1 MAGNSL
7 KIRIDGDASDYEKKL
22 SGLKVKTK
30 ASLADIKAGIDM
42 TTQAVGK
49 LIEVASKGVNYNA
62 TLEQYRTSFEVMTGS
77 AEKAADVVERLRTMG
92 AETPFETTDLVQ
104 VTQLL
109 MQYGFTADDA
119 IDKMSML
126 GDIAQGNKE
135 AMVSIATGYAQ
146 MSSAGKVNLQ
156 DIKQMINGG
165 FNPLQEI
172 SERTGES
179 MASLYDRISKGN
191 MAVSEIT
198 DSMRYAT
205 SEGGKFYQSMEKQ
218 SKTLNGQLSTL
229 KDNAMQLLGSITEGM
244 SKNLAS
250 EMLPLVNNIVGEL
263 QTAFDEGGYQGLL
276 DAATGMLPDLL
287 NMASGKL
294 EDVIAGVSRWAPKL
308 AEALLSSL
316 PAALKAATGTIPQ
329 IVTAL
334 FDVATTVVTDLVSM
348 LPELVPMLSDG
359 IVGMVQSSL
368 DGLGKML
375 TGIWDSV
382 ESLFHDGKKK
392 IAGLWVD
399 TTYSAEIQA
408 GIDAEIDTSEAE
420 NAIEAAYD
428 TIRQA
433 LEASPLT
440 EEQKAELLDALGD
453 DADAIKAK
461 LMEFGMS
468 DEDAA
473 ALAQT
478 IADSGQT
485 IIDAYDALNLGIDGE
500 TLLRLTVQ
508 ANGSRIL
515 LKSLL
520 KSEGLSDTD
529 IEEVVKV
536 YDEMS
541 GKLGEQVPSLVEE
554 IYDKLTDGKP
564 DDDQTVEALT
574 QQITDY
580 IGKLLGDLDAAYQT
594 KLAELDPTAADYKQR
609 KAELDAWYESAKT
622 EIQSMDTEMR
632 TLVSTLAGAP
642 TKTVQA
648 RIDEFIAL
656 EQRAAEMEERIEA
669 VSGKAKSAA
678 ENAFAVVRSGAK
690 TDAETVG
697 VAIGYKIT
705 EFKLDQQS
713 AEDAYNAT
721 MEQLNADLASGKIGK
736 DEYESRAA
744 SAEADKQAAINAA
757 QAGLDTA
764 MQQIFAGLAE
774 SSGTAAIWQKAAE
787 KMDTASLLKN
797 LFITSNPE
805 DLSDDLKGQLNATLE
820 KAIGKSVDELDLSNV
835 SDRQALKSAASQ
847 LATQYEEEAA
857 SALENADTTMIMNAY
872 QAALDNGLEGTS
884 FNVES
889 ESAQLE
895 AVMNAIINTSAD
907 AAKTE
912 VNKAAKSLI
921 EEATANMDDADGAS
935 TSGDNTVDGLMTS
948 LEGGVI
954 KAYNVGRRTA
964 RAYRSGYENTME
976 IQSPSKVMKRLGRY
990 TGEGLEIG
998 LNESMARAV
1007 RVASTMLGG
1016 LTTSAD
1022 LTRMTNVN
1030 MPELRQE
1037 ISIAAEQNK
1046 VPVNIDGRKVAEIQ
1060 GQNNASQLAWLRARD
1075 ARGYGQR

>member
-1 MAGNSL
+1 MAENSL

-42 TTQAVGK
+42 TTQAVSK
-49 LIEVASKGVNYNA
+49 LMEVASKGVNYNA

-119 IDKMSML
+119 IEKMSML

-179 MASLYDRISKGN
+179 MASLYDRISKGK

-205 SEGGKFYQSMEKQ
+205 SEGGKFFQSMEKQ

-244 SKNLAS
+244 SENLAS
-250 EMLPLVNNIVGEL
+250 QMLPMVNNIVGEL

-276 DAATGMLPDLL
+276 DAATGMIPDLL
-287 NMASGKL
+287 KMIDGKF
-294 EDVIAGVSRWAPKL
+294 DGVVMSISRWGPKIVD
-308 AEALLSSL
+308 ALMSGL
-316 PAALKAATGTIPQ
+316 PDAVKGASANISKLT
-329 IVTAL
+329 TAL
-334 FDVATTVVTDLVSM
+334 FEVATTVATDLVNM
-348 LPELVPMLSDG
+348 LPELAPLVYDG
-359 IVGMVQSSL
+359 ILNIMDSAL
-368 DGLGKML
+368 DGIGKMF

-399 TTYSAEIQA
+399 TTYTTEIQA
-408 GIDAEIDTSEAE
+408 GIDASIDTSEAE
-420 NAIEAAYD
+420 NAIQTAYS

-433 LEASPLT
+433 LESSPLT
-440 EEQKAELLDALGD
+440 EEQKAALLNMLGD
-453 DADAIKAK
+453 DADEIKNK
-461 LMEFGMS
+461 LMEFGLS
-468 DEDAA
+468 EPE
-473 ALAQT
+473 AQS
-478 IADSGQT
+478 IADAISSGGAT
-485 IIDAYDALNLGIDGE
+485 IVDALNALNLGVDAGTIVKWF
-500 TLLRLTVQ
+500 VQ
-508 ANGSRIL
+508 AKGSNVALRHYA
-515 LKSLL
+515 
-520 KSEGLSDTD
+520 EMAGLSDKDIDAVIGVYNTANGRLATETPNIAETIYDALTDGLADDEETVSGLKAKVEAWATDRMKD
-529 IEEVVKV
+529 IEEGYKA
-536 YDEMS
+536 
-541 GKLGEQVPSLVEE
+541 G
-554 IYDKLTDGKP
+554 
-564 DDDQTVEALT
+564 
-574 QQITDY
+574 
-580 IGKLLGDLDAAYQT
+580 
-594 KLAELDPTAADYKQR
+594 LAKLDPTAPDYEAKV
-609 KAELDAWYESAKT
+609 AELTAQYEQAKKDVQTIKDDSLEVVDA
-622 EIQSMDTEMR
+622 
-632 TLVSTLAGAP
+632 LAGQS
-642 TKTVQA
+642 TKAVQA
-648 RIDEFIAL
+648 AYQDIADL
-656 EQRAAEMEERIEA
+656 ETAINGLEERVAAMKGEA
-669 VSGKAKSAA
+669 LSAA

-690 TDAETVG
+690 TDGETVG
-697 VAIGYKIT
+697 LAIGYKIT
-705 EFKLDQQS
+705 EFKLDKQS

-721 MEQLNADLASGKIGK
+721 MEQLNAELANGDIGK

-757 QAGLDTA
+757 QASLDTA
-764 MQQIFAGLAE
+764 MQQIFSGLAE

-787 KMDTASLLKN
+787 KMNAADLLKSFYTSLDTQN
-797 LFITSNPE
+797 L
-805 DLSDDLKGQLNATLE
+805 DYLGDDLKQQLADYLGTSVEGLDEMSIPQLKTATS
-820 KAIGKSVDELDLSNV
+820 G
-835 SDRQALKSAASQ
+835 
-847 LATQYEEEAA
+847 LATQFENEVA

-907 AAKTE
+907 AAKST
-912 VNKAAKSLI
+912 AATKS
-921 EEATANMDDADGAS
+921 EEIGKAS
-935 TSGDNTVDGLMTS
+935 TSKMGDEKGARSAARETERGLITT
-948 LEGGVI
+948 LDKIAIRARRAGE
-954 KAYNVGRRTA
+954 KAGHA
-964 RAYRSGYENTME
+964 FASGYEATME

-1007 RVASTMLGG
+1007 RVANTMLGG

>member
-77 AEKAADVVERLRTMG
+77 AEKAANAVERLRTMG
-92 AETPFETTDLVQ
+92 AKTPFETIDLVQ

-109 MQYGFTADDA
+109 MQYGFTVDDA

-135 AMVSIATGYAQ
+135 AMGSIATGYAQ

-205 SEGGKFYQSMEKQ
+205 SEGGKFFQSMEKQ

-244 SKNLAS
+244 SENLAS

-276 DAATGMLPDLL
+276 DAATGMIPDLL
-287 NMASGKL
+287 KMIDGKF
-294 EDVIAGVSRWAPKL
+294 DGVVMSISRWGPKI
-308 AEALLSSL
+308 ADALMSGL
-316 PAALKAATGTIPQ
+316 PDAVKGASANISKLT
-329 IVTAL
+329 TAL
-334 FDVATTVVTDLVSM
+334 FEVATTVATDLVNM
-348 LPELVPMLSDG
+348 LPELAPLVYDG
-359 IVGMVQSSL
+359 ILNIMDSAL
-368 DGLGKML
+368 DGIGKMF

-399 TTYSAEIQA
+399 TTYTTEIQA
-408 GIDAEIDTSEAE
+408 GIDASIDTSEAE
-420 NAIEAAYD
+420 NAIETAYD

-478 IADSGQT
+478 ITDSGQT

-520 KSEGLSDTD
+520 KSEGLTDTD

-580 IGKLLGDLDAAYQT
+580 IDELLGNLDDAYQSQ
-594 KLAELDPTAADYKQR
+594 LAELDPTAADYQQR

-648 RIDEFIAL
+648 RINEFIAL

-757 QAGLDTA
+757 QASLDTA
-764 MQQIFAGLAE
+764 MQQIFSGLAE

-787 KMDTASLLKN
+787 KMNAADLLKS
-797 LFITSNPE
+797 FYTSI
-805 DLSDDLKGQLNATLE
+805 DTQSLDYLGDDLKQQLADYLGTSVEGLDEMSIPQLKTATS
-820 KAIGKSVDELDLSNV
+820 G
-835 SDRQALKSAASQ
+835 
-847 LATQYEEEAA
+847 LATQFENEVA

-907 AAKTE
+907 AAKST
-912 VNKAAKSLI
+912 AATKSAEI
-921 EEATANMDDADGAS
+921 GKAS
-935 TSGDNTVDGLMTS
+935 TSKMGDEQGARSAARETERGLITT
-948 LEGGVI
+948 LDKIAIRARRAGE
-954 KAYNVGRRTA
+954 KAGHA
-964 RAYRSGYENTME
+964 FASGYESTME

-1007 RVASTMLGG
+1007 RVANTMLGG

>member
-77 AEKAADVVERLRTMG
+77 AEKAANAVERLRTMG
-92 AETPFETTDLVQ
+92 AKTPFETIDLVQ

-109 MQYGFTADDA
+109 MQYGFTVDDA

-135 AMVSIATGYAQ
+135 AMASIATGYAQ

-205 SEGGKFYQSMEKQ
+205 SEGGKFFQSMEKQ

-244 SKNLAS
+244 SENLAS
-250 EMLPLVNNIVGEL
+250 QMLPMVNNIVGEL

-276 DAATGMLPDLL
+276 DAATGMIPDLL
-287 NMASGKL
+287 KMIDGKF
-294 EDVIAGVSRWAPKL
+294 DGVVMSISRWGPKI
-308 AEALLSSL
+308 ADALMSGL
-316 PAALKAATGTIPQ
+316 PDAVKGASANISKLT
-329 IVTAL
+329 TAL
-334 FDVATTVVTDLVSM
+334 FEVATTVATDLVNM
-348 LPELVPMLSDG
+348 LPELAPLVYDG
-359 IVGMVQSSL
+359 ILNIMDSAL
-368 DGLGKML
+368 DGIGKMF

-399 TTYSAEIQA
+399 TTYTTEIQA
-408 GIDAEIDTSEAE
+408 GIDASIDTSEAE

-461 LMEFGMS
+461 LMEFGIS
-468 DEDAA
+468 DEDAD

-478 IADSGQT
+478 ITDSGQT

-520 KSEGLSDTD
+520 KSEGLTDTD

-594 KLAELDPTAADYKQR
+594 KLAELDPTAADYQQR

-648 RIDEFIAL
+648 RINEFIAL

-744 SAEADKQAAINAA
+744 NAEADKQAAINAA
-757 QAGLDTA
+757 QASLDTA
-764 MQQIFAGLAE
+764 MQQIFSGLAE

-787 KMDTASLLKN
+787 KMNAADLLKS
-797 LFITSNPE
+797 FYTSL
-805 DLSDDLKGQLNATLE
+805 DTQSLDYLGDDLKQQLADYLGTSVEGLDEMSIPQLKTATS
-820 KAIGKSVDELDLSNV
+820 G
-835 SDRQALKSAASQ
+835 
-847 LATQYEEEAA
+847 LATQFENEVA

-872 QAALDNGLEGTS
+872 QAALDNGLKGTS

-907 AAKTE
+907 AAKST
-912 VNKAAKSLI
+912 AATKSAEI
-921 EEATANMDDADGAS
+921 GKAS
-935 TSGDNTVDGLMTS
+935 TSKMGDEKGARSAARETERGLITT
-948 LEGGVI
+948 LDKIAIRARRAGE
-954 KAYNVGRRTA
+954 KAGHA
-964 RAYRSGYENTME
+964 FASGYESTME

-1007 RVASTMLGG
+1007 RVANTMLGG

>member
-119 IDKMSML
+119 IEKMSML

-205 SEGGKFYQSMEKQ
+205 SEGGKFFQSMEKQ

-244 SKNLAS
+244 SENLAS

-276 DAATGMLPDLL
+276 DAATGMIPDLL
-287 NMASGKL
+287 KMIDGKF
-294 EDVIAGVSRWAPKL
+294 DGVVMSISRWGPKI
-308 AEALLSSL
+308 ADALMSGL
-316 PAALKAATGTIPQ
+316 PDAVKGASANISKLT
-329 IVTAL
+329 TAL
-334 FDVATTVVTDLVSM
+334 FEVATTVATDLVNM
-348 LPELVPMLSDG
+348 LPELAPLVYDG
-359 IVGMVQSSL
+359 ILNIMDSAL
-368 DGLGKML
+368 DGIGKMF

-408 GIDAEIDTSEAE
+408 GIDAKIDTSEAE
-420 NAIEAAYD
+420 SAIEAAYD

-433 LEASPLT
+433 LESSPLT
-440 EEQKAELLDALGD
+440 EEQKAALLNMLGD
-453 DADAIKAK
+453 DADEIKNK
-461 LMEFGMS
+461 LMEFGLS
-468 DEDAA
+468 DEE
-473 ALAQT
+473 AQS
-478 IADSGQT
+478 IADAISSGGAT
-485 IIDAYDALNLGIDGE
+485 IVDALNALNLGVDAGTIVKWY
-500 TLLRLTVQ
+500 VQ
-508 ANGSRIL
+508 ANGSNVALRHYAEMAGLDDDDVDAIIGIYNEANGRL
-515 LKSLL
+515 ADGTPNVAETIYDALTDGLADDEETVSGLKN
-520 KSEGLSDTD
+520 KVETWATDRMTD
-529 IEEVVKV
+529 IETA
-536 YDEMS
+536 YN
-541 GKLGEQVPSLVEE
+541 
-554 IYDKLTDGKP
+554 
-564 DDDQTVEALT
+564 
-574 QQITDY
+574 
-580 IGKLLGDLDAAYQT
+580 AAI
-594 KLAELDPTAADYKQR
+594 KKLDPTAPDYEAKV
-609 KAELDAWYESAKT
+609 AELTAQYDQAKKDVQTIKNDSLKVVDALAG
-622 EIQSMDTEMR
+622 QSTKAVQAAYQDIADLETEMNG
-632 TLVSTLAGAP
+632 L
-642 TKTVQA
+642 
-648 RIDEFIAL
+648 
-656 EQRAAEMEERIEA
+656 EERIAAMKGEA
-669 VSGKAKSAA
+669 LSAA

-757 QAGLDTA
+757 QASLDTA
-764 MQQIFAGLAE
+764 MQQIFSGLAE

-787 KMDTASLLKN
+787 KMNAADLLKS
-797 LFITSNPE
+797 FYTSL
-805 DLSDDLKGQLNATLE
+805 DTQSLDYLGDDLKQQLADYLGTSVEGLDEMSIPQLKTATS
-820 KAIGKSVDELDLSNV
+820 G
-835 SDRQALKSAASQ
+835 
-847 LATQYEEEAA
+847 LATQFENEVA
-857 SALENADTTMIMNAY
+857 SALENADTTMIMDAY

-907 AAKTE
+907 AAKST
-912 VNKAAKSLI
+912 AATKSAEI
-921 EEATANMDDADGAS
+921 GKAS
-935 TSGDNTVDGLMTS
+935 TSKMGDEQGARSAARETERGLITT
-948 LEGGVI
+948 LDKIAIRARRAGE
-954 KAYNVGRRTA
+954 KAGHA
-964 RAYRSGYENTME
+964 FASGYESTME

-1007 RVASTMLGG
+1007 RVANTMLGG

>member
-119 IDKMSML
+119 IEKMSML

-205 SEGGKFYQSMEKQ
+205 SEGGKFFQSMEKQ

-244 SKNLAS
+244 SENLAS
-250 EMLPLVNNIVGEL
+250 QMLPMVNNIVGEL

-316 PAALKAATGTIPQ
+316 PAALKATTGTIPQ

-392 IAGLWVD
+392 IAGIWVD

-433 LEASPLT
+433 LESSPLT
-440 EEQKAELLDALGD
+440 EEQKAALLNMLGD
-453 DADAIKAK
+453 DADEIKNK
-461 LMEFGMS
+461 LMEFGLS
-468 DEDAA
+468 DEE
-473 ALAQT
+473 AQS
-478 IADSGQT
+478 IADAISSGGAT
-485 IIDAYDALNLGIDGE
+485 IVDALNALNLGVDAGTIVKWYD
-500 TLLRLTVQ
+500 Q
-508 ANGSRIL
+508 ANGSNVALRHYAEMAGLDDDDVDAIIGIYNEANGRL
-515 LKSLL
+515 ADGTPNVAETIYDALTDGLADDEETVSGLKN
-520 KSEGLSDTD
+520 KVETWATDRMTD
-529 IEEVVKV
+529 IETA
-536 YDEMS
+536 YN
-541 GKLGEQVPSLVEE
+541 
-554 IYDKLTDGKP
+554 
-564 DDDQTVEALT
+564 
-574 QQITDY
+574 
-580 IGKLLGDLDAAYQT
+580 AAI
-594 KLAELDPTAADYKQR
+594 KKLDPTAPDYEAKV
-609 KAELDAWYESAKT
+609 AELTAQYDQAKKDVQTIKNDSLKVVDALAG
-622 EIQSMDTEMR
+622 QSTKAVQAAYQDIADLETEMNG
-632 TLVSTLAGAP
+632 L
-642 TKTVQA
+642 
-648 RIDEFIAL
+648 
-656 EQRAAEMEERIEA
+656 EERIAAMKGEA
-669 VSGKAKSAA
+669 LSVA

-705 EFKLDQQS
+705 EFKLDRQS

-721 MEQLNADLASGKIGK
+721 IEQLNADLASGKIGK

-757 QAGLDTA
+757 QASLDTA
-764 MQQIFAGLAE
+764 MQQIFSGLAE

-787 KMDTASLLKN
+787 KMNAADLLKS
-797 LFITSNPE
+797 FYTSL
-805 DLSDDLKGQLNATLE
+805 DTQSLDYLGDDLKQQLADYLGTSVEGLDEMSIPQLKTATS
-820 KAIGKSVDELDLSNV
+820 G
-835 SDRQALKSAASQ
+835 
-847 LATQYEEEAA
+847 LATQFENEVA

-907 AAKTE
+907 AAKST
-912 VNKAAKSLI
+912 AATKSAEI
-921 EEATANMDDADGAS
+921 GKAS
-935 TSGDNTVDGLMTS
+935 TSKMGDEQGARSAARETERGLITT
-948 LEGGVI
+948 LDKIAIRARRAGE
-954 KAYNVGRRTA
+954 KAGHA
-964 RAYRSGYENTME
+964 FASGYESTME

-1007 RVASTMLGG
+1007 RVANTMLGG

>member
-119 IDKMSML
+119 IEKMSML

-244 SKNLAS
+244 SENLAS
-250 EMLPLVNNIVGEL
+250 QMLPMVNNIVGEL
-263 QTAFDEGGYQGLL
+263 QTAFDEGGYQSLL
-276 DAATGMLPDLL
+276 DTATGMLPDLL

-392 IAGLWVD
+392 IAGIWVD

-433 LEASPLT
+433 LESSPLT
-440 EEQKAELLDALGD
+440 EEQKAALLNMLGD
-453 DADAIKAK
+453 DADEIKNK
-461 LMEFGMS
+461 LMEFGLS
-468 DEDAA
+468 DEE
-473 ALAQT
+473 AQS
-478 IADSGQT
+478 IADAISSGGAT
-485 IIDAYDALNLGIDGE
+485 IVDALNALNLGVDAGTIVKWYD
-500 TLLRLTVQ
+500 Q
-508 ANGSRIL
+508 ANGSNVALRHYAEMAGLDDDDVDAIIGIYNEANGRL
-515 LKSLL
+515 ADGTPNVAETIYDALTDGLADDEETVSGLKN
-520 KSEGLSDTD
+520 KVETWATDRMTD
-529 IEEVVKV
+529 IETA
-536 YDEMS
+536 YN
-541 GKLGEQVPSLVEE
+541 
-554 IYDKLTDGKP
+554 
-564 DDDQTVEALT
+564 
-574 QQITDY
+574 
-580 IGKLLGDLDAAYQT
+580 AAI
-594 KLAELDPTAADYKQR
+594 KKLDPTAPDYEAKV
-609 KAELDAWYESAKT
+609 AELTAQYDQAKKDVQTIKNDSLKVVDALAG
-622 EIQSMDTEMR
+622 QSTKAVQAAYQDIADLETEMNG
-632 TLVSTLAGAP
+632 L
-642 TKTVQA
+642 
-648 RIDEFIAL
+648 
-656 EQRAAEMEERIEA
+656 EERIAAMKGEA
-669 VSGKAKSAA
+669 LSVA

-705 EFKLDQQS
+705 EFKLDRQS

-721 MEQLNADLASGKIGK
+721 IEQLNADLASGKIGK

-757 QAGLDTA
+757 QASLDTA
-764 MQQIFAGLAE
+764 MQQIFSGLAE

-787 KMDTASLLKN
+787 KMNAADLLKS
-797 LFITSNPE
+797 FYTSL
-805 DLSDDLKGQLNATLE
+805 DTQSLDYLGDDLKQQLADYLGTSVEGLDEMSIPQLKTATS
-820 KAIGKSVDELDLSNV
+820 G
-835 SDRQALKSAASQ
+835 
-847 LATQYEEEAA
+847 LATQFENEVA

-907 AAKTE
+907 AAKST
-912 VNKAAKSLI
+912 AATKSAEI
-921 EEATANMDDADGAS
+921 GKAS
-935 TSGDNTVDGLMTS
+935 TSKMGDEQGARSAARETERGLITT
-948 LEGGVI
+948 LDKIAIRARRAGE
-954 KAYNVGRRTA
+954 KAGHA
-964 RAYRSGYENTME
+964 FASGYESTME

-1007 RVASTMLGG
+1007 RVANTMLGG

>member
-1 MAGNSL
+1 LAENSL

-42 TTQAVGK
+42 TTQAVSK
-49 LIEVASKGVNYNA
+49 LMEVASKGVNYNA

-119 IDKMSML
+119 IEKMSML

-179 MASLYDRISKGN
+179 MASLYDRISKGK
-191 MAVSEIT
+191 MAISEIT

-218 SKTLNGQLSTL
+218 SQTLNGQLSTL

-244 SKNLAS
+244 SENLAS
-250 EMLPLVNNIVGEL
+250 QMLPMVNNIVGEL

-276 DAATGMLPDLL
+276 DAATGMIPDLL
-287 NMASGKL
+287 KMIDGKF
-294 EDVIAGVSRWAPKL
+294 DGVVMSISRWGPKI
-308 AEALLSSL
+308 ADALMSGL
-316 PAALKAATGTIPQ
+316 PDAVKGASANISKLT
-329 IVTAL
+329 TAL
-334 FDVATTVVTDLVSM
+334 FEVATTVATDLVNM
-348 LPELVPMLSDG
+348 LPELAPIVYDG
-359 IVGMVQSSL
+359 ILNIMDSAL
-368 DGLGKML
+368 DGIGKMF

-399 TTYSAEIQA
+399 TTYTTEIQA
-408 GIDAEIDTSEAE
+408 GIDASIDTSEAE
-420 NAIEAAYD
+420 NAIETAYD

-478 IADSGQT
+478 ITDSGQT

-520 KSEGLSDTD
+520 KSEGLTDTD

-541 GKLGEQVPSLVEE
+541 GKLGEQVPSLIEE

-580 IGKLLGDLDAAYQT
+580 IDELLGNLDDAYQSQ
-594 KLAELDPTAADYKQR
+594 LAELDPTAADYQQR

-648 RIDEFIAL
+648 RINEFIAL

-757 QAGLDTA
+757 QASLDTA
-764 MQQIFAGLAE
+764 MQQIFSGLAE

-787 KMDTASLLKN
+787 KMNAADLLKS
-797 LFITSNPE
+797 FYTSL
-805 DLSDDLKGQLNATLE
+805 DTQSLDYLGDDLKQQLADYLGTSVEGLDEMSIPQLKTATS
-820 KAIGKSVDELDLSNV
+820 G
-835 SDRQALKSAASQ
+835 
-847 LATQYEEEAA
+847 LATQFENEVA

-907 AAKTE
+907 AAKST
-912 VNKAAKSLI
+912 AATKSAEI
-921 EEATANMDDADGAS
+921 GKAS
-935 TSGDNTVDGLMTS
+935 TSKMGDEQGARSAARETERGLITT
-948 LEGGVI
+948 LDKIAIRARRAGE
-954 KAYNVGRRTA
+954 KAGHA
-964 RAYRSGYENTME
+964 FASGYESTME

-1007 RVASTMLGG
+1007 RVANTMLGG

-1022 LTRMTNVN
+1022 LTRMTSVN

>member
-1 MAGNSL
+1 
-7 KIRIDGDASDYEKKL
+7 
-22 SGLKVKTK
+22 
-30 ASLADIKAGIDM
+30 
-42 TTQAVGK
+42 
-49 LIEVASKGVNYNA
+49 
-62 TLEQYRTSFEVMTGS
+62 
-77 AEKAADVVERLRTMG
+77 
-92 AETPFETTDLVQ
+92 
-104 VTQLL
+104 
-109 MQYGFTADDA
+109 
-119 IDKMSML
+119 
-126 GDIAQGNKE
+126 
-135 AMVSIATGYAQ
+135 
-146 MSSAGKVNLQ
+146 
-156 DIKQMINGG
+156 
-165 FNPLQEI
+165 
-172 SERTGES
+172 
-179 MASLYDRISKGN
+179 

-205 SEGGKFYQSMEKQ
+205 SEGGKFFQSMEKQ

-244 SKNLAS
+244 SENLAS
-250 EMLPLVNNIVGEL
+250 QMLPMVNNIVGEL

-276 DAATGMLPDLL
+276 DAATGMIPDLL
-287 NMASGKL
+287 KMIDGKF
-294 EDVIAGVSRWAPKL
+294 DGVVMSISRWGPKI
-308 AEALLSSL
+308 ADALMSGL
-316 PAALKAATGTIPQ
+316 PDAVKGASANISKLT
-329 IVTAL
+329 TAL
-334 FDVATTVVTDLVSM
+334 FEVATTVTTDLVNM
-348 LPELVPMLSDG
+348 LPELAPLVYDG
-359 IVGMVQSSL
+359 ILNIMDSAL
-368 DGLGKML
+368 DGIGKMF

-399 TTYSAEIQA
+399 TTYTTEIQA
-408 GIDAEIDTSEAE
+408 GIDASIDTSEAE
-420 NAIEAAYD
+420 NAIEAAYE

-478 IADSGQT
+478 IADSGQS
-485 IIDAYDALNLGIDGE
+485 IIDAYDAFN
-500 TLLRLTVQ
+500 Q

-554 IYDKLTDGKP
+554 IYDKLTDGEP

-622 EIQSMDTEMR
+622 EIQGMDTEMR

-648 RIDEFIAL
+648 RVNEFIAL
-656 EQRAAEMEERIEA
+656 EQRAAKMEERIEA

-757 QAGLDTA
+757 QASLDTA
-764 MQQIFAGLAE
+764 MQQIFSGLAE

-787 KMDTASLLKN
+787 KMNAADLLKS
-797 LFITSNPE
+797 FKTSL
-805 DLSDDLKGQLNATLE
+805 DTQSLDYLGDDLKQQLADYLGTSVEGLDEMSIPQLKTATS
-820 KAIGKSVDELDLSNV
+820 G
-835 SDRQALKSAASQ
+835 
-847 LATQYEEEAA
+847 LATQFENEVA
-857 SALENADTTMIMNAY
+857 SALENADTTMIMDAY

-907 AAKTE
+907 AAKST
-912 VNKAAKSLI
+912 AATKSAEI
-921 EEATANMDDADGAS
+921 GKAS
-935 TSGDNTVDGLMTS
+935 TSKMGDEQGARSAARETERGLITT
-948 LEGGVI
+948 LDKIAIRARRAGE
-954 KAYNVGRRTA
+954 KAGHA
-964 RAYRSGYENTME
+964 FASGYESTME

-1007 RVASTMLGG
+1007 RVANTMLGG

>member
-1 MAGNSL
+1 
-7 KIRIDGDASDYEKKL
+7 
-22 SGLKVKTK
+22 
-30 ASLADIKAGIDM
+30 
-42 TTQAVGK
+42 
-49 LIEVASKGVNYNA
+49 
-62 TLEQYRTSFEVMTGS
+62 
-77 AEKAADVVERLRTMG
+77 
-92 AETPFETTDLVQ
+92 
-104 VTQLL
+104 
-109 MQYGFTADDA
+109 
-119 IDKMSML
+119 
-126 GDIAQGNKE
+126 
-135 AMVSIATGYAQ
+135 
-146 MSSAGKVNLQ
+146 
-156 DIKQMINGG
+156 
-165 FNPLQEI
+165 
-172 SERTGES
+172 
-179 MASLYDRISKGN
+179 

-205 SEGGKFYQSMEKQ
+205 SEGGKFFQSMEKQ

-244 SKNLAS
+244 SENLAS
-250 EMLPLVNNIVGEL
+250 QMLPMVNNIVGEL

-276 DAATGMLPDLL
+276 DAATGMIPDLL
-287 NMASGKL
+287 KMIDGKF
-294 EDVIAGVSRWAPKL
+294 DGVVMSISRWGPKI
-308 AEALLSSL
+308 ADALMSGL
-316 PAALKAATGTIPQ
+316 PDAVKGASANISKLT
-329 IVTAL
+329 TAL
-334 FDVATTVVTDLVSM
+334 FEVATTVATDLVNM
-348 LPELVPMLSDG
+348 LPELAPLVYDG
-359 IVGMVQSSL
+359 ILNIMDSAL
-368 DGLGKML
+368 DGIGKMF

-399 TTYSAEIQA
+399 TTYTTEIQA
-408 GIDAEIDTSEAE
+408 GIDASIDTSEAE
-420 NAIEAAYD
+420 NAIEAAYE

-648 RIDEFIAL
+648 RVNEFIAL

-757 QAGLDTA
+757 QASLDTA
-764 MQQIFAGLAE
+764 MQQIFSGIAE

-787 KMDTASLLKN
+787 KMNAADLLKS
-797 LFITSNPE
+797 FYTSL
-805 DLSDDLKGQLNATLE
+805 DTQSLDYLGDDLKQQLADYLGTSVEGLDEMSIPQLKTATS
-820 KAIGKSVDELDLSNV
+820 G
-835 SDRQALKSAASQ
+835 
-847 LATQYEEEAA
+847 LATQFENEVA

-907 AAKTE
+907 AAKST
-912 VNKAAKSLI
+912 AATKSAEI
-921 EEATANMDDADGAS
+921 GKAS
-935 TSGDNTVDGLMTS
+935 TSKMGDEQGARSAARETERGLITT
-948 LEGGVI
+948 LDKIAIRARRAGE
-954 KAYNVGRRTA
+954 KAGHA
-964 RAYRSGYENTME
+964 FASGYESTME

-1007 RVASTMLGG
+1007 RVANTMLGG

>member
-119 IDKMSML
+119 IEKMSML

-205 SEGGKFYQSMEKQ
+205 SEGGKFFQSMEKQ

-229 KDNAMQLLGSITEGM
+229 KDNAMQLLGSITEDM
-244 SKNLAS
+244 SEDLAS
-250 EMLPLVNNIVGEL
+250 QMLPMVNNIVGEL

-276 DAATGMLPDLL
+276 DAATGMIPDLL
-287 NMASGKL
+287 KMIDGKF
-294 EDVIAGVSRWAPKL
+294 DGVVMSISRWGPKI
-308 AEALLSSL
+308 ADALMSGL
-316 PAALKAATGTIPQ
+316 PDAVKGASANISKLT
-329 IVTAL
+329 TAL
-334 FDVATTVVTDLVSM
+334 FEVATTVATDLVNM
-348 LPELVPMLSDG
+348 LPELAPLVYDG
-359 IVGMVQSSL
+359 ILNIMDSAL
-368 DGLGKML
+368 DGIGKML

-392 IAGLWVD
+392 IAGIWVD

-408 GIDAEIDTSEAE
+408 GIDAKIDTSEAE
-420 NAIEAAYD
+420 SAIEAAYD

-622 EIQSMDTEMR
+622 EIQGMDTEMR

-648 RIDEFIAL
+648 RVNEFIAL
-656 EQRAAEMEERIEA
+656 EQRAAKMEERIEA

-757 QAGLDTA
+757 QASLDTA
-764 MQQIFAGLAE
+764 MQQIFSGIAE

-787 KMDTASLLKN
+787 KMNAANLLKS
-797 LFITSNPE
+797 FYTSLDTQSLDYLGN
-805 DLSDDLKGQLNATLE
+805 DLKQQLADYLGTSVEGLDEMSIPQLKTATS
-820 KAIGKSVDELDLSNV
+820 G
-835 SDRQALKSAASQ
+835 
-847 LATQYEEEAA
+847 LATQFENEVA

-907 AAKTE
+907 AAKST
-912 VNKAAKSLI
+912 AATKSAEI
-921 EEATANMDDADGAS
+921 GKAS
-935 TSGDNTVDGLMTS
+935 TSKMGDEQGARSAARETERGLITT
-948 LEGGVI
+948 LDKIAIRARRAGE
-954 KAYNVGRRTA
+954 KAGHA
-964 RAYRSGYENTME
+964 FASGYESTME

-1007 RVASTMLGG
+1007 RVANTMLGG

>member
-119 IDKMSML
+119 IEKMSML

-205 SEGGKFYQSMEKQ
+205 SEGGKFFQSMEKQ

-244 SKNLAS
+244 SENLAS

-276 DAATGMLPDLL
+276 DAATGMIPDLL
-287 NMASGKL
+287 KMIDGKF
-294 EDVIAGVSRWAPKL
+294 DGVVMSISRWGPKI
-308 AEALLSSL
+308 ADALMSGL
-316 PAALKAATGTIPQ
+316 PDAVKGASANISKLT
-329 IVTAL
+329 TAL
-334 FDVATTVVTDLVSM
+334 FEVATTVATDLVNM
-348 LPELVPMLSDG
+348 LPELAPLVYDG
-359 IVGMVQSSL
+359 ILNIMNSAL
-368 DGLGKML
+368 DGIGKMF

-399 TTYSAEIQA
+399 TTYTTEIQA
-408 GIDAEIDTSEAE
+408 GIDASIDTSEAE
-420 NAIEAAYD
+420 NAIEAAYE

-622 EIQSMDTEMR
+622 EIQGMDTEMR

-648 RIDEFIAL
+648 RVNEFIAL
-656 EQRAAEMEERIEA
+656 EQRAAKMEERIEA
-669 VSGKAKSAA
+669 VSGKAKSTA

-757 QAGLDTA
+757 QASLDTA
-764 MQQIFAGLAE
+764 MQQIFSGIAE

-787 KMDTASLLKN
+787 KMNAADLLKS
-797 LFITSNPE
+797 FYTSL
-805 DLSDDLKGQLNATLE
+805 DTQSLDYLGDDLKQQLADYLGTSVEGLDEMSIPQLKTATS
-820 KAIGKSVDELDLSNV
+820 G
-835 SDRQALKSAASQ
+835 
-847 LATQYEEEAA
+847 LATQFENEVA

-907 AAKTE
+907 AAKST
-912 VNKAAKSLI
+912 AATKSAEI
-921 EEATANMDDADGAS
+921 GKAS
-935 TSGDNTVDGLMTS
+935 TSKMGDEKGARSAARETERGLITT
-948 LEGGVI
+948 LDKIAIRARRAGE
-954 KAYNVGRRTA
+954 KAGHA
-964 RAYRSGYENTME
+964 FASGYESTME

-1007 RVASTMLGG
+1007 RVANTMLGG

>member
-77 AEKAADVVERLRTMG
+77 AEKAANAVERLRTMG
-92 AETPFETTDLVQ
+92 AKTPFETIDLVQ

-109 MQYGFTADDA
+109 MQYGFTVDDA

-205 SEGGKFYQSMEKQ
+205 SEGGKFFQSMEKQ

-244 SKNLAS
+244 SENLAS
-250 EMLPLVNNIVGEL
+250 QMLPMVNNIVGEL

-276 DAATGMLPDLL
+276 DAATGMIPDLL
-287 NMASGKL
+287 KMIDGKF
-294 EDVIAGVSRWAPKL
+294 DGVVMSISRWGPKI
-308 AEALLSSL
+308 ADALMSGL
-316 PAALKAATGTIPQ
+316 PDAVKGASANISKLT
-329 IVTAL
+329 TAL
-334 FDVATTVVTDLVSM
+334 FEVATTVATDLVNM
-348 LPELVPMLSDG
+348 LPELAPLVYDG
-359 IVGMVQSSL
+359 ILNIMDSAL
-368 DGLGKML
+368 DGIGKML

-392 IAGLWVD
+392 IAGIWVD

-408 GIDAEIDTSEAE
+408 GIDAKIDTSEAE
-420 NAIEAAYD
+420 SAIEAAYD

-433 LEASPLT
+433 LESSPLT
-440 EEQKAELLDALGD
+440 EEQKAALLNMLGD
-453 DADAIKAK
+453 DADEIKNK
-461 LMEFGMS
+461 LMEFGLS
-468 DEDAA
+468 DEE
-473 ALAQT
+473 AQS
-478 IADSGQT
+478 IADAISSGGAT
-485 IIDAYDALNLGIDGE
+485 IVDALNALNLGVDAGTI
-500 TLLRLTVQ
+500 VKWYAQ
-508 ANGSRIL
+508 ANGSNVALRHYAEMAGLDDDDVDAIIGIYNEANGRL
-515 LKSLL
+515 ADGTPNVAETIYDALTDGLADDEETVSGLKN
-520 KSEGLSDTD
+520 KVETWATDRMTD
-529 IEEVVKV
+529 IETA
-536 YDEMS
+536 YN
-541 GKLGEQVPSLVEE
+541 
-554 IYDKLTDGKP
+554 
-564 DDDQTVEALT
+564 
-574 QQITDY
+574 
-580 IGKLLGDLDAAYQT
+580 AAI
-594 KLAELDPTAADYKQR
+594 KKLDPTAPDYEAKV
-609 KAELDAWYESAKT
+609 AELTAQYDQAKKDVQTIKNDSLKVVDALAG
-622 EIQSMDTEMR
+622 QSTKAVQAAYQDIADLETEMNG
-632 TLVSTLAGAP
+632 L
-642 TKTVQA
+642 
-648 RIDEFIAL
+648 
-656 EQRAAEMEERIEA
+656 EERIAAMKGEA
-669 VSGKAKSAA
+669 LSAA

-764 MQQIFAGLAE
+764 MQQIFSGLAE

-787 KMDTASLLKN
+787 KMNAADLLKS
-797 LFITSNPE
+797 FYTSI
-805 DLSDDLKGQLNATLE
+805 DTQSLDYLGDDLKQQLADYLGTSVEGLDEMSIPQLKTATS
-820 KAIGKSVDELDLSNV
+820 G
-835 SDRQALKSAASQ
+835 
-847 LATQYEEEAA
+847 LATQFENEVA

-884 FNVES
+884 FNIES

-907 AAKTE
+907 AAKST
-912 VNKAAKSLI
+912 AATKSAEI
-921 EEATANMDDADGAS
+921 GKAS
-935 TSGDNTVDGLMTS
+935 TSKMGDEQGARSAARETERGLITT
-948 LEGGVI
+948 LDKIAIRARRAGE
-954 KAYNVGRRTA
+954 KAGHA
-964 RAYRSGYENTME
+964 FASGYESTME

-1007 RVASTMLGG
+1007 RVANTMLGG

>member
-119 IDKMSML
+119 IEKMSML

-179 MASLYDRISKGN
+179 MASLYDRISKGK

-205 SEGGKFYQSMEKQ
+205 SEGGKFFQSMEKQ

-244 SKNLAS
+244 SENLAS
-250 EMLPLVNNIVGEL
+250 QMLPMVNNIVGEL

-316 PAALKAATGTIPQ
+316 PVALKAATGTIPQ

-392 IAGLWVD
+392 IAGIWVD

-408 GIDAEIDTSEAE
+408 GINAKIDTSEAE
-420 NAIEAAYD
+420 SAIEAAYD

-473 ALAQT
+473 TLAQT

-485 IIDAYDALNLGIDGE
+485 IIDAYDALNLGIDGK

-520 KSEGLSDTD
+520 KSKGLTDTD

-541 GKLGEQVPSLVEE
+541 GKLGEQVPSLAEE

-622 EIQSMDTEMR
+622 EIQGMDTEMR

-648 RIDEFIAL
+648 RINEFIAL

-678 ENAFAVVRSGAK
+678 ENAFVVVRSGAK

-757 QAGLDTA
+757 QASLDTA
-764 MQQIFAGLAE
+764 MQQIFSGLAE

-787 KMDTASLLKN
+787 KMNAADLLKSFYTSLDTQN
-797 LFITSNPE
+797 L
-805 DLSDDLKGQLNATLE
+805 DYLGDDLKQQLADYLGTSVEGLDEMSIPQLKTATS
-820 KAIGKSVDELDLSNV
+820 G
-835 SDRQALKSAASQ
+835 
-847 LATQYEEEAA
+847 LATQFENEVA

-907 AAKTE
+907 AAKST
-912 VNKAAKSLI
+912 AATKSAEI
-921 EEATANMDDADGAS
+921 GKAS
-935 TSGDNTVDGLMTS
+935 TSKMGDEQGARSAARETERGLITT
-948 LEGGVI
+948 LDKIAIRARRAGE
-954 KAYNVGRRTA
+954 KAGHA
-964 RAYRSGYENTME
+964 FASGYESTME

-1007 RVASTMLGG
+1007 RVANTMLGG

>member
-1 MAGNSL
+1 MAENSL

-42 TTQAVGK
+42 TTQAVSK
-49 LIEVASKGVNYNA
+49 LMEVASKGVNYNA

-77 AEKAADVVERLRTMG
+77 AEKAAEVVERLRTMG

-179 MASLYDRISKGN
+179 MASLYDRISKGT
-191 MAVSEIT
+191 MAISEIT

-244 SKNLAS
+244 SENLAS
-250 EMLPLVNNIVGEL
+250 QMLPMVNNIVGEL

-276 DAATGMLPDLL
+276 DAATDMIPDLL
-287 NMASGKL
+287 KMIDGKF
-294 EDVIAGVSRWAPKL
+294 DGVVMSISRWGPKI
-308 AEALLSSL
+308 ADALMSGL
-316 PAALKAATGTIPQ
+316 PDAVKGASANISKLT
-329 IVTAL
+329 TAL
-334 FDVATTVVTDLVSM
+334 FEVATTVAIDLVNM
-348 LPELVPMLSDG
+348 LPELAPLVYDG
-359 IVGMVQSSL
+359 ILNIMDSAL
-368 DGLGKML
+368 DGIRKMF

-420 NAIEAAYD
+420 SAIETAYD

-440 EEQKAELLDALGD
+440 EEQKAELLDALGN

-485 IIDAYDALNLGIDGE
+485 IIDAYDSLNLGIDGK
-500 TLLRLTVQ
+500 TLLKLTVQ

-520 KSEGLSDTD
+520 KSEGLTDTD

-580 IGKLLGDLDAAYQT
+580 IDELLGNLDDAYQSQI
-594 KLAELDPTAADYKQR
+594 AELDPTAADYQQR
-609 KAELDAWYESAKT
+609 KAELDAWYESAKA

-656 EQRAAEMEERIEA
+656 EQRAAELEGRIEA

-697 VAIGYKIT
+697 VAIGYRIT
-705 EFKLDQQS
+705 EFKLDKQS

-757 QAGLDTA
+757 QASLDTA

-774 SSGTAAIWQKAAE
+774 SSGTASIWQKAAE
-787 KMDTASLLKN
+787 KMNAADLLKSFYTSLDTQN
-797 LFITSNPE
+797 L
-805 DLSDDLKGQLNATLE
+805 DYLGDDLKQQLADYLGTSVEGLDEMSIPQLKTATS
-820 KAIGKSVDELDLSNV
+820 G
-835 SDRQALKSAASQ
+835 
-847 LATQYEEEAA
+847 LATQFENEVA

-907 AAKTE
+907 AAKST
-912 VNKAAKSLI
+912 AATKSKEI
-921 EEATANMDDADGAS
+921 GKAS
-935 TSGDNTVDGLMTS
+935 TSKMGDEKGARSAARETERGLITT
-948 LEGGVI
+948 LDKIAIRARRAGE
-954 KAYNVGRRTA
+954 KAGHA
-964 RAYRSGYENTME
+964 FASGYEATME

-1022 LTRMTNVN
+1022 LTRMTSVN

-1046 VPVNIDGRKVAEIQ
+1046 VPVNIDGRRVAEIQ
-1060 GQNNASQLAWLRARD
+1060 GQNNASRLAWMRARD

>member
-1 MAGNSL
+1 MAENSL

-119 IDKMSML
+119 IEKMSML

-179 MASLYDRISKGN
+179 MASLYDRISKGD

-205 SEGGKFYQSMEKQ
+205 SEGGKFFQSMEKQ

-244 SKNLAS
+244 SENLAS

-276 DAATGMLPDLL
+276 DAATGMIPDLL
-287 NMASGKL
+287 KMIDGKF
-294 EDVIAGVSRWAPKL
+294 DGVVMSISRWGPKI
-308 AEALLSSL
+308 ADALMSGL
-316 PAALKAATGTIPQ
+316 PDAVKGASANISKLT
-329 IVTAL
+329 TAL
-334 FDVATTVVTDLVSM
+334 FEVATTVATDLVNM
-348 LPELVPMLSDG
+348 LPELAPLVYDG
-359 IVGMVQSSL
+359 ILNIMDSAL
-368 DGLGKML
+368 DGIGKMF

-399 TTYSAEIQA
+399 TTYTTEIQA
-408 GIDAEIDTSEAE
+408 GIDASIDTSEAE
-420 NAIEAAYD
+420 NAIEAAYE

-594 KLAELDPTAADYKQR
+594 KLAELDPTAADYQQR

-648 RIDEFIAL
+648 RVNEFIAL

-757 QAGLDTA
+757 QASLDTA
-764 MQQIFAGLAE
+764 MQQIFSGLAE

-787 KMDTASLLKN
+787 KMNAADLLKS
-797 LFITSNPE
+797 FYTSL
-805 DLSDDLKGQLNATLE
+805 DTQSLDYLGDDLKQQLADYLGTSVEGLDEMSIPQLKTATS
-820 KAIGKSVDELDLSNV
+820 G
-835 SDRQALKSAASQ
+835 
-847 LATQYEEEAA
+847 LATQFENEVA

-907 AAKTE
+907 AAKST
-912 VNKAAKSLI
+912 AATKSAEI
-921 EEATANMDDADGAS
+921 GKAS
-935 TSGDNTVDGLMTS
+935 TSKMGDEKGARSAARETERGLITT
-948 LEGGVI
+948 LDKIAIRARRAGE
-954 KAYNVGRRTA
+954 KAGHA
-964 RAYRSGYENTME
+964 FASGYESTME

-1007 RVASTMLGG
+1007 RVANTMLGG

>member
-77 AEKAADVVERLRTMG
+77 AEKAANAVERLRTMG
-92 AETPFETTDLVQ
+92 AKTPFETIDLVQ

-109 MQYGFTADDA
+109 MQYGFTVDDA

-205 SEGGKFYQSMEKQ
+205 SEGGKFFQSMEKQ

-244 SKNLAS
+244 SENLAS
-250 EMLPLVNNIVGEL
+250 QMLPMVNNIVGEL

-276 DAATGMLPDLL
+276 DAATGMIPDLL
-287 NMASGKL
+287 KMIDGKF
-294 EDVIAGVSRWAPKL
+294 DGVVMSISRWGPKI
-308 AEALLSSL
+308 ADALMSGL
-316 PAALKAATGTIPQ
+316 PDAVKGASANISKLT
-329 IVTAL
+329 TAL
-334 FDVATTVVTDLVSM
+334 FEVATTVATDLVNM
-348 LPELVPMLSDG
+348 LPELAPLVYDG
-359 IVGMVQSSL
+359 ILNIMDSAL
-368 DGLGKML
+368 DGIGKML

-392 IAGLWVD
+392 IAGIWVD

-408 GIDAEIDTSEAE
+408 GIDAKIDTSEAE
-420 NAIEAAYD
+420 SAIEAAYD

-433 LEASPLT
+433 LESSPLT
-440 EEQKAELLDALGD
+440 EEQKAALLNMLGD
-453 DADAIKAK
+453 DADEIKNK
-461 LMEFGMS
+461 LMEFGLS
-468 DEDAA
+468 DEE
-473 ALAQT
+473 AQS
-478 IADSGQT
+478 IADAISSGGAT
-485 IIDAYDALNLGIDGE
+485 IVDALNALNLGVDAGTIVKWY
-500 TLLRLTVQ
+500 VQ
-508 ANGSRIL
+508 ANGSNVALRHYAEMAGLDDDDVDAIIGIYNEANGRL
-515 LKSLL
+515 ADGTPNVAETIYDALTDGLADDEETVSGLKN
-520 KSEGLSDTD
+520 KVETWATDRMTD
-529 IEEVVKV
+529 IETA
-536 YDEMS
+536 YN
-541 GKLGEQVPSLVEE
+541 
-554 IYDKLTDGKP
+554 
-564 DDDQTVEALT
+564 
-574 QQITDY
+574 
-580 IGKLLGDLDAAYQT
+580 AAI
-594 KLAELDPTAADYKQR
+594 KKLDPTAPDYEAKV
-609 KAELDAWYESAKT
+609 AELTAQYDQAKKDVQTIKNDSLKVVDALAG
-622 EIQSMDTEMR
+622 QSTKAVQAAYQDIADLETEMNG
-632 TLVSTLAGAP
+632 L
-642 TKTVQA
+642 
-648 RIDEFIAL
+648 
-656 EQRAAEMEERIEA
+656 EERIAAMKGEA
-669 VSGKAKSAA
+669 LSAA

-764 MQQIFAGLAE
+764 MQQIFSGLAE

-787 KMDTASLLKN
+787 KMNAADLLKS
-797 LFITSNPE
+797 FYTSI
-805 DLSDDLKGQLNATLE
+805 DTQSLDYLGDDLKQQLADYLGTSVEGLDEMSIPQLKTATS
-820 KAIGKSVDELDLSNV
+820 G
-835 SDRQALKSAASQ
+835 
-847 LATQYEEEAA
+847 LATQFENEVA

-884 FNVES
+884 FNIES

-907 AAKTE
+907 AAKST
-912 VNKAAKSLI
+912 AATKSAEI
-921 EEATANMDDADGAS
+921 GKAS
-935 TSGDNTVDGLMTS
+935 TSKMGDEQGARSAARETERGLITT
-948 LEGGVI
+948 LDKIAIRARRAGE
-954 KAYNVGRRTA
+954 KAGHA
-964 RAYRSGYENTME
+964 FASGYESTME

-1007 RVASTMLGG
+1007 RVANTMLGG

>member
-1 MAGNSL
+1 MAENSL

-119 IDKMSML
+119 IEKMSML

-135 AMVSIATGYAQ
+135 AIVSIATGYAQ

-179 MASLYDRISKGN
+179 MASLYDRISKGD

-205 SEGGKFYQSMEKQ
+205 SEGGKFFQSMEKQ

-244 SKNLAS
+244 SENLAS

-276 DAATGMLPDLL
+276 DAATGMIPDLL
-287 NMASGKL
+287 KMIDGKF
-294 EDVIAGVSRWAPKL
+294 DGVVMSISRWGPKI
-308 AEALLSSL
+308 ADALMSGL
-316 PAALKAATGTIPQ
+316 PDAVKGASANISKLT
-329 IVTAL
+329 TAL
-334 FDVATTVVTDLVSM
+334 FEVATTVATDLVNM
-348 LPELVPMLSDG
+348 LPELAPLVYDG
-359 IVGMVQSSL
+359 ILNIMDSAL
-368 DGLGKML
+368 DGIGKMF

-399 TTYSAEIQA
+399 TTYTTEIQA
-408 GIDAEIDTSEAE
+408 GIDASIDTSEAE
-420 NAIEAAYD
+420 NAIEAAYE

-594 KLAELDPTAADYKQR
+594 KLAELDPTAADYQQR

-648 RIDEFIAL
+648 RVNEFIAL

-757 QAGLDTA
+757 QASLDTA
-764 MQQIFAGLAE
+764 MQQIFSGLAE

-787 KMDTASLLKN
+787 KMNAADLLKS
-797 LFITSNPE
+797 FYTSL
-805 DLSDDLKGQLNATLE
+805 DTQSLDYLGDDLKQQLADYLGTSVEGLDEMSIPQLKTATS
-820 KAIGKSVDELDLSNV
+820 G
-835 SDRQALKSAASQ
+835 
-847 LATQYEEEAA
+847 LATQFENEVA

-907 AAKTE
+907 AAKST
-912 VNKAAKSLI
+912 AATKSAEI
-921 EEATANMDDADGAS
+921 GKAS
-935 TSGDNTVDGLMTS
+935 TSKMGDEKGARSAARETERGLITT
-948 LEGGVI
+948 LDKIAIRARRAGE
-954 KAYNVGRRTA
+954 KAGHA
-964 RAYRSGYENTME
+964 FASGYESTME

-1007 RVASTMLGG
+1007 RVANTMLGG

>member
-77 AEKAADVVERLRTMG
+77 AEKAANAVERLRTMG
-92 AETPFETTDLVQ
+92 AKTPFETIDLVQ

-109 MQYGFTADDA
+109 MQYGFTVDDA

-205 SEGGKFYQSMEKQ
+205 SEGGKFFQSMEKQ

-244 SKNLAS
+244 SENLAS
-250 EMLPLVNNIVGEL
+250 QMLPMVNNIVGEL

-276 DAATGMLPDLL
+276 DAATGMIPDLL
-287 NMASGKL
+287 KMIDGKF
-294 EDVIAGVSRWAPKL
+294 DGVVMSISRWGPKI
-308 AEALLSSL
+308 ADALMSGL
-316 PAALKAATGTIPQ
+316 PDAVKGASANISKLT
-329 IVTAL
+329 TAL
-334 FDVATTVVTDLVSM
+334 FEVATTVATDLVNM
-348 LPELVPMLSDG
+348 LPELAPLVYDG
-359 IVGMVQSSL
+359 ILNIMDSAL
-368 DGLGKML
+368 DGIGKML

-392 IAGLWVD
+392 IAGIWVD

-408 GIDAEIDTSEAE
+408 GIDAKIDTSEAE
-420 NAIEAAYD
+420 SAIEAAYD

-433 LEASPLT
+433 LESSPLT
-440 EEQKAELLDALGD
+440 EEQKAALLNMLGD
-453 DADAIKAK
+453 DADEIKNK
-461 LMEFGMS
+461 LMEFGLS
-468 DEDAA
+468 DEE
-473 ALAQT
+473 AQS
-478 IADSGQT
+478 IADAISSGGAT
-485 IIDAYDALNLGIDGE
+485 IVDALNALNLGVDAGTIVKWY
-500 TLLRLTVQ
+500 VQ
-508 ANGSRIL
+508 ANGSNVALRHYAEMAGLDDDDVDAIIGIYNEANGRL
-515 LKSLL
+515 ADGTPNVAETIYDALTDGLADDEETVSGLKN
-520 KSEGLSDTD
+520 KVETWATDRMTD
-529 IEEVVKV
+529 IETA
-536 YDEMS
+536 YN
-541 GKLGEQVPSLVEE
+541 
-554 IYDKLTDGKP
+554 
-564 DDDQTVEALT
+564 
-574 QQITDY
+574 
-580 IGKLLGDLDAAYQT
+580 AAI
-594 KLAELDPTAADYKQR
+594 KKLDPTAPDYEAKV
-609 KAELDAWYESAKT
+609 AELTAQYDQAKKDVQTIKNDSLKVVDALAG
-622 EIQSMDTEMR
+622 QSTKAVQAAYQDIADLETEMNG
-632 TLVSTLAGAP
+632 L
-642 TKTVQA
+642 
-648 RIDEFIAL
+648 
-656 EQRAAEMEERIEA
+656 EERIAAMKGEA
-669 VSGKAKSAA
+669 LSAA

-744 SAEADKQAAINAA
+744 NAEADKQAAINAA
-757 QAGLDTA
+757 QASLDTA
-764 MQQIFAGLAE
+764 MQQIFSGLAE

-787 KMDTASLLKN
+787 KMNAADLLKS
-797 LFITSNPE
+797 FYTSL
-805 DLSDDLKGQLNATLE
+805 DTQSLDYLGDDLKQQLADYLGTSVEGLDEMSIPQLKTATS
-820 KAIGKSVDELDLSNV
+820 G
-835 SDRQALKSAASQ
+835 
-847 LATQYEEEAA
+847 LATQFENEVA

-907 AAKTE
+907 AAKST
-912 VNKAAKSLI
+912 AATKSAEI
-921 EEATANMDDADGAS
+921 GKAS
-935 TSGDNTVDGLMTS
+935 TSKMGDEQGARSAARETERGLITT
-948 LEGGVI
+948 LDKIAIRARRAGE
-954 KAYNVGRRTA
+954 KAGHA
-964 RAYRSGYENTME
+964 FASGYESTME

-1007 RVASTMLGG
+1007 RVANTMLGG

>member
-42 TTQAVGK
+42 TTQAVSK
-49 LIEVASKGVNYNA
+49 LMEVASKGVNYNA

-119 IDKMSML
+119 IEKMSML

-205 SEGGKFYQSMEKQ
+205 SEGGKFFQSMEKQ

-244 SKNLAS
+244 SENLAS
-250 EMLPLVNNIVGEL
+250 QMLPLVNNIVGEL

-276 DAATGMLPDLL
+276 DAATSMLPDLL
-287 NMASGKL
+287 NIASGKL

-392 IAGLWVD
+392 IAGIWVD

-408 GIDAEIDTSEAE
+408 GIDAKIDTSEAE

-433 LEASPLT
+433 LESSPLT
-440 EEQKAELLDALGD
+440 EEQKAALLNMLGD
-453 DADAIKAK
+453 DADEIKNK
-461 LMEFGMS
+461 LMEFGLS
-468 DEDAA
+468 DEE
-473 ALAQT
+473 AQS
-478 IADSGQT
+478 IADAISSGGAT
-485 IIDAYDALNLGIDGE
+485 IVDALNALNLGVDAGTIVKWYGQAHGSNVA
-500 TLLRLTVQ
+500 LRHYAEMAGLDDDDVDAIIGVYNE
-508 ANGSRIL
+508 ANGRLADGTPNVAETIYDALTDGLADDEETVSG
-515 LKSLL
+515 LKN
-520 KSEGLSDTD
+520 KVETWATDRMTD
-529 IEEVVKV
+529 IETA
-536 YDEMS
+536 YN
-541 GKLGEQVPSLVEE
+541 
-554 IYDKLTDGKP
+554 
-564 DDDQTVEALT
+564 
-574 QQITDY
+574 
-580 IGKLLGDLDAAYQT
+580 AAI
-594 KLAELDPTAADYKQR
+594 KKLDPTAPDYEAKV
-609 KAELDAWYESAKT
+609 AELTAQYDQAKKDVQTIKNDSLKVVDALAG
-622 EIQSMDTEMR
+622 QSTKAVQAAYQDIADLETEMNG
-632 TLVSTLAGAP
+632 L
-642 TKTVQA
+642 
-648 RIDEFIAL
+648 
-656 EQRAAEMEERIEA
+656 EERIAAMKGEA
-669 VSGKAKSAA
+669 LTAA

-764 MQQIFAGLAE
+764 MQQIFSGLAE

-787 KMDTASLLKN
+787 KMNAANLLKSFYTSLDTQN
-797 LFITSNPE
+797 L
-805 DLSDDLKGQLNATLE
+805 DYLGDDLKQQLADYLGTSVEGLDEMSIPQLRTATS
-820 KAIGKSVDELDLSNV
+820 G
-835 SDRQALKSAASQ
+835 
-847 LATQYEEEAA
+847 LATQFENEVA

-907 AAKTE
+907 AAKST
-912 VNKAAKSLI
+912 AATKSAEI
-921 EEATANMDDADGAS
+921 GKAS
-935 TSGDNTVDGLMTS
+935 TSKMGDEKGARSAARETERGLITT
-948 LEGGVI
+948 LDKIAIRARRAGE
-954 KAYNVGRRTA
+954 KAGHA
-964 RAYRSGYENTME
+964 FASGYESTME

-1007 RVASTMLGG
+1007 RVANTMLGG

>member
-1 MAGNSL
+1 MAENSL

-119 IDKMSML
+119 IEKMSML

-205 SEGGKFYQSMEKQ
+205 SEGGKFFQSMEKQ

-244 SKNLAS
+244 SENLAS
-250 EMLPLVNNIVGEL
+250 QMLPMVNNIVGEL

-276 DAATGMLPDLL
+276 DAATGMIPDLL
-287 NMASGKL
+287 KMIDGKF
-294 EDVIAGVSRWAPKL
+294 DGVVMSISRWGPKI
-308 AEALLSSL
+308 ADALMSGL
-316 PAALKAATGTIPQ
+316 PDAVKGASANISKLT
-329 IVTAL
+329 TAL
-334 FDVATTVVTDLVSM
+334 FEVATTVATDLVNM
-348 LPELVPMLSDG
+348 LPELAPLVYDG
-359 IVGMVQSSL
+359 ILNIMDSAL
-368 DGLGKML
+368 DGIGKMF

-399 TTYSAEIQA
+399 TTYTTEIQA
-408 GIDAEIDTSEAE
+408 GIDASIDTSEAE
-420 NAIEAAYD
+420 NAIEAAYE

-594 KLAELDPTAADYKQR
+594 KLAELDPTAADYQQR

-648 RIDEFIAL
+648 RVNEFIAL

-764 MQQIFAGLAE
+764 MQQIFSGLAE

-787 KMDTASLLKN
+787 KMNAANLLKSFYTSLDTQN
-797 LFITSNPE
+797 L
-805 DLSDDLKGQLNATLE
+805 DYLGDDLKQQLADYLGTSVEGLDEMSIPQLRTATS
-820 KAIGKSVDELDLSNV
+820 G
-835 SDRQALKSAASQ
+835 
-847 LATQYEEEAA
+847 LATQFENEVA

-907 AAKTE
+907 AAKST
-912 VNKAAKSLI
+912 AATKSAEI
-921 EEATANMDDADGAS
+921 GKAS
-935 TSGDNTVDGLMTS
+935 TSKMGDEKGARSAARETERGLITT
-948 LEGGVI
+948 LDKIAIRARRAGE
-954 KAYNVGRRTA
+954 KAGHA
-964 RAYRSGYENTME
+964 FASGYESTME

-1007 RVASTMLGG
+1007 RVANTMLGG

>member
-77 AEKAADVVERLRTMG
+77 AEKAANAVERLRTMG
-92 AETPFETTDLVQ
+92 AKTPFETIDLVQ

-109 MQYGFTADDA
+109 MQYGFTVDDA

-205 SEGGKFYQSMEKQ
+205 SEGGKFFQSMEKQ

-244 SKNLAS
+244 SENLAS
-250 EMLPLVNNIVGEL
+250 QMLPMVNNIVGEL

-276 DAATGMLPDLL
+276 DAATGMIPDLL
-287 NMASGKL
+287 KMIDGKFDGVVMSIIRWGPKIADALMSGLPDAVKGASANISKL
-294 EDVIAGVSRWAPKL
+294 
-308 AEALLSSL
+308 
-316 PAALKAATGTIPQ
+316 T
-329 IVTAL
+329 TAL
-334 FDVATTVVTDLVSM
+334 FEVATTVATDLVNM
-348 LPELVPMLSDG
+348 LPELAPLVYDG
-359 IVGMVQSSL
+359 ILNIMDSAL
-368 DGLGKML
+368 DGIGKML

-392 IAGLWVD
+392 IAGIWVD

-408 GIDAEIDTSEAE
+408 GIDAKIDTSEAE
-420 NAIEAAYD
+420 SAIEAAYD

-433 LEASPLT
+433 LESSPLT
-440 EEQKAELLDALGD
+440 EEQKAALLNMLGD
-453 DADAIKAK
+453 DADEIKNK
-461 LMEFGMS
+461 LMEFGLS
-468 DEDAA
+468 DEE
-473 ALAQT
+473 AQS
-478 IADSGQT
+478 IADAISSGGAT
-485 IIDAYDALNLGIDGE
+485 IVDALNALNLGVDAGTIVKWY
-500 TLLRLTVQ
+500 VQ
-508 ANGSRIL
+508 ANGSNVALRHYAEMAGLDDDDVDAIIGIYNEANGRL
-515 LKSLL
+515 ADGTPNVAETIYDALTDGLADDEETVSGLKN
-520 KSEGLSDTD
+520 KVETWATDRMTD
-529 IEEVVKV
+529 IETA
-536 YDEMS
+536 YN
-541 GKLGEQVPSLVEE
+541 
-554 IYDKLTDGKP
+554 
-564 DDDQTVEALT
+564 
-574 QQITDY
+574 
-580 IGKLLGDLDAAYQT
+580 AAI
-594 KLAELDPTAADYKQR
+594 KKLDPTAPDYEAKV
-609 KAELDAWYESAKT
+609 AELTAQYDQAKKDVQTIKNDSLKVVDALAG
-622 EIQSMDTEMR
+622 QSTKAVQAAYQDIADLETEMNG
-632 TLVSTLAGAP
+632 L
-642 TKTVQA
+642 
-648 RIDEFIAL
+648 
-656 EQRAAEMEERIEA
+656 EERIAAMKGEA
-669 VSGKAKSAA
+669 LSAA

-757 QAGLDTA
+757 QASLDTA
-764 MQQIFAGLAE
+764 MQQIFSGLAE

-787 KMDTASLLKN
+787 KMNAADLLKS
-797 LFITSNPE
+797 FYTSI
-805 DLSDDLKGQLNATLE
+805 DTQSLDYLGDDLKQQLADYLGTSVEGLDEMSIPQLKTATS
-820 KAIGKSVDELDLSNV
+820 G
-835 SDRQALKSAASQ
+835 
-847 LATQYEEEAA
+847 LATQFENEVA

-907 AAKTE
+907 AAKST
-912 VNKAAKSLI
+912 AATKSAEI
-921 EEATANMDDADGAS
+921 GKAS
-935 TSGDNTVDGLMTS
+935 TSKMGDEQGD
-948 LEGGVI
+948 
-954 KAYNVGRRTA
+954 
-964 RAYRSGYENTME
+964 RSDRE
-976 IQSPSKVMKRLGRY
+976 
-990 TGEGLEIG
+990 
-998 LNESMARAV
+998 
-1007 RVASTMLGG
+1007 
-1016 LTTSAD
+1016 
-1022 LTRMTNVN
+1022 
-1030 MPELRQE
+1030 
-1037 ISIAAEQNK
+1037 
-1046 VPVNIDGRKVAEIQ
+1046 
-1060 GQNNASQLAWLRARD
+1060 
-1075 ARGYGQR
+1075 

>member
-119 IDKMSML
+119 IEKMSML

-205 SEGGKFYQSMEKQ
+205 SEGGKFFQSMEKQ

-244 SKNLAS
+244 SENLAS
-250 EMLPLVNNIVGEL
+250 QMLPMVNNIVGEL

-276 DAATGMLPDLL
+276 DTATGMLPDLL

-392 IAGLWVD
+392 IAGIWVD

-408 GIDAEIDTSEAE
+408 GINAKIDTSEAE
-420 NAIEAAYD
+420 SAIEAAYD

-440 EEQKAELLDALGD
+440 EEQKAELLDTLGD

-485 IIDAYDALNLGIDGE
+485 IIDAYDARNLGIDGE

-508 ANGSRIL
+508 PNGSRIL

-520 KSEGLSDTD
+520 KSECLTDTD

-541 GKLGEQVPSLVEE
+541 GKLGEQVPSLIEE

-580 IGKLLGDLDAAYQT
+580 IDELLGNLDDAYQSQ
-594 KLAELDPTAADYKQR
+594 LAELDPTAADYQQR

-648 RIDEFIAL
+648 RINEFIAL

-757 QAGLDTA
+757 QASLDTA
-764 MQQIFAGLAE
+764 MQQIFSGLAE

-787 KMDTASLLKN
+787 KMNAADLLKS
-797 LFITSNPE
+797 FYTSL
-805 DLSDDLKGQLNATLE
+805 DTQSLDYLGDDLKQQLADYLGTSVEGLDEMSIPQLKTATS
-820 KAIGKSVDELDLSNV
+820 G
-835 SDRQALKSAASQ
+835 
-847 LATQYEEEAA
+847 LATQFENEVA

-907 AAKTE
+907 AAKST
-912 VNKAAKSLI
+912 AATKSAEI
-921 EEATANMDDADGAS
+921 GKAS
-935 TSGDNTVDGLMTS
+935 TSKMGDEQGARSAARETERGLITT
-948 LEGGVI
+948 LDKIAIRARRAGE
-954 KAYNVGRRTA
+954 KAGHA
-964 RAYRSGYENTME
+964 FASGYESTME

-1007 RVASTMLGG
+1007 RVANTMLGG

-1022 LTRMTNVN
+1022 LTRMTSVN

>member
-119 IDKMSML
+119 IEKMSML

-205 SEGGKFYQSMEKQ
+205 SEGGKFFQSMEKQ

-244 SKNLAS
+244 SENLAS
-250 EMLPLVNNIVGEL
+250 QMLPMVNNIVGEL

-276 DAATGMLPDLL
+276 DAATGMIPDLL
-287 NMASGKL
+287 KMIDGKF
-294 EDVIAGVSRWAPKL
+294 DGVVMSISRWGPKI
-308 AEALLSSL
+308 ADALMSGL
-316 PAALKAATGTIPQ
+316 PDAVKGASANISKLT
-329 IVTAL
+329 TAL
-334 FDVATTVVTDLVSM
+334 FEVATTVATDLVNM
-348 LPELVPMLSDG
+348 LPELAPLVYDG
-359 IVGMVQSSL
+359 ILNIMDSAL
-368 DGLGKML
+368 DGIGKMF

-399 TTYSAEIQA
+399 TTYTTEIQA
-408 GIDAEIDTSEAE
+408 GIDASIDTSEAE

-433 LEASPLT
+433 LESSPLT
-440 EEQKAELLDALGD
+440 EEQKAALLNMLGD
-453 DADAIKAK
+453 DADEIKNK
-461 LMEFGMS
+461 LMEFGLS
-468 DEDAA
+468 DEE
-473 ALAQT
+473 AQS
-478 IADSGQT
+478 IADAISSGGAT
-485 IIDAYDALNLGIDGE
+485 IVDALNALNLGVNAGTIVKWY
-500 TLLRLTVQ
+500 VQ
-508 ANGSRIL
+508 ANGSNVALRHYAEMAGLDDDDVDAIIGIYNEANGRL
-515 LKSLL
+515 ADGTPNVAETIYDALTDGLADDEETVSGLKN
-520 KSEGLSDTD
+520 KVETWATDRMTD
-529 IEEVVKV
+529 IETA
-536 YDEMS
+536 YN
-541 GKLGEQVPSLVEE
+541 
-554 IYDKLTDGKP
+554 
-564 DDDQTVEALT
+564 
-574 QQITDY
+574 
-580 IGKLLGDLDAAYQT
+580 AAI
-594 KLAELDPTAADYKQR
+594 KKLDPTAPDYEAKV
-609 KAELDAWYESAKT
+609 AELTAQYDQAKKDVQTIKNDSLKVVDALAG
-622 EIQSMDTEMR
+622 QSTKAVQAAYQDIADLETEMNG
-632 TLVSTLAGAP
+632 L
-642 TKTVQA
+642 
-648 RIDEFIAL
+648 
-656 EQRAAEMEERIEA
+656 EERIAAMKGEA
-669 VSGKAKSAA
+669 LSAA

-764 MQQIFAGLAE
+764 MQQIFSGLAE

-787 KMDTASLLKN
+787 KMNAADLLKS
-797 LFITSNPE
+797 FYTSI
-805 DLSDDLKGQLNATLE
+805 DTQSLDYLGDDLKQQLADYLGTSVEGLDEMSIPQLKTATS
-820 KAIGKSVDELDLSNV
+820 G
-835 SDRQALKSAASQ
+835 
-847 LATQYEEEAA
+847 LATQFENEVA

-907 AAKTE
+907 AAKST
-912 VNKAAKSLI
+912 AATKSAEI
-921 EEATANMDDADGAS
+921 GKAS
-935 TSGDNTVDGLMTS
+935 TSKMGDEKGARSAARETERGLITT
-948 LEGGVI
+948 LDKIAIRARRAGE
-954 KAYNVGRRTA
+954 KAGHA
-964 RAYRSGYENTME
+964 FASGYESTME

-1007 RVASTMLGG
+1007 RVANTMLGG

>member
-1 MAGNSL
+1 MAENSL

-42 TTQAVGK
+42 TTQAVSK
-49 LIEVASKGVNYNA
+49 LMEVASKGVNYNA

-119 IDKMSML
+119 IEKMSML

-179 MASLYDRISKGN
+179 MASLYDRISKGK
-191 MAVSEIT
+191 MAISEIT

-218 SKTLNGQLSTL
+218 SQTLNGQLSTL

-244 SKNLAS
+244 SENLAS
-250 EMLPLVNNIVGEL
+250 QMLPMVNNIVGEL

-276 DAATGMLPDLL
+276 DAATGMIPDLL
-287 NMASGKL
+287 KMIDGKF
-294 EDVIAGVSRWAPKL
+294 DGVVMSISRWGPKI
-308 AEALLSSL
+308 ADALMSGL
-316 PAALKAATGTIPQ
+316 PDAVKGASANISKLT
-329 IVTAL
+329 TAL
-334 FDVATTVVTDLVSM
+334 FEVATTVATDLVNM
-348 LPELVPMLSDG
+348 LPELAPIVYDG
-359 IVGMVQSSL
+359 ILNIMDSAL
-368 DGLGKML
+368 DGIGKMF

-399 TTYSAEIQA
+399 TTYTTEIQA
-408 GIDAEIDTSEAE
+408 GIDASIDTSEAE
-420 NAIEAAYD
+420 NAIETAYD

-478 IADSGQT
+478 ITDSGQT

-520 KSEGLSDTD
+520 KSEGLTDTD

-541 GKLGEQVPSLVEE
+541 GKLGEQVPSLIEE

-580 IGKLLGDLDAAYQT
+580 IDELLGNLDDAYQSQ
-594 KLAELDPTAADYKQR
+594 LAELDPTAADYQQR

-648 RIDEFIAL
+648 RINEFIAL

-757 QAGLDTA
+757 QASLDTA
-764 MQQIFAGLAE
+764 MQQIFSGLAE

-787 KMDTASLLKN
+787 KMNAADLLKS
-797 LFITSNPE
+797 FYTSL
-805 DLSDDLKGQLNATLE
+805 DTQSLDYLGDDLKQQLADYLGTSVEGLDEMSIPQLKTATS
-820 KAIGKSVDELDLSNV
+820 G
-835 SDRQALKSAASQ
+835 
-847 LATQYEEEAA
+847 LATQFENEVA

-907 AAKTE
+907 AAKST
-912 VNKAAKSLI
+912 AATKSAEI
-921 EEATANMDDADGAS
+921 GKAS
-935 TSGDNTVDGLMTS
+935 TSKMGDEQGARSAARETERGLITT
-948 LEGGVI
+948 LDKIAIRARRAGE
-954 KAYNVGRRTA
+954 KAGHA
-964 RAYRSGYENTME
+964 FASGYESTME

-1007 RVASTMLGG
+1007 RVANTMLGG

-1022 LTRMTNVN
+1022 LTRMTSVN

>member
-119 IDKMSML
+119 IEKMSML

-205 SEGGKFYQSMEKQ
+205 SEGGKFFQSMEKQ

-244 SKNLAS
+244 SENLAS
-250 EMLPLVNNIVGEL
+250 QMLPLVNNIVGEL

-276 DAATGMLPDLL
+276 DAATGMIPDLL
-287 NMASGKL
+287 KMIDGKF
-294 EDVIAGVSRWAPKL
+294 DGVVMSISRWGPKI
-308 AEALLSSL
+308 ADALMSGL
-316 PAALKAATGTIPQ
+316 PDAVKGASANISKLT
-329 IVTAL
+329 TAL
-334 FDVATTVVTDLVSM
+334 FEVATTVATDLVNM
-348 LPELVPMLSDG
+348 LPELAPLVYDG
-359 IVGMVQSSL
+359 ILNIMDSAL
-368 DGLGKML
+368 DGIGKML

-392 IAGLWVD
+392 IAGIWVD

-408 GIDAEIDTSEAE
+408 GIDAKIDTSEAE
-420 NAIEAAYD
+420 SAIEAAYD

-433 LEASPLT
+433 LESSPLT
-440 EEQKAELLDALGD
+440 EEQKAALLNMLGD
-453 DADAIKAK
+453 DADEIKNK
-461 LMEFGMS
+461 LMEFGLS
-468 DEDAA
+468 DEE
-473 ALAQT
+473 AQS
-478 IADSGQT
+478 IADAISSGGAT
-485 IIDAYDALNLGIDGE
+485 IVDALNALNLGVDAGTIVKWY
-500 TLLRLTVQ
+500 VQ
-508 ANGSRIL
+508 ANGSNVALRHYAEMAGLDDDDVDAIIGIYNEANGRL
-515 LKSLL
+515 ADGTPNVAETIYDALTDGLADDEETVSGLKN
-520 KSEGLSDTD
+520 KVETWATDRMTD
-529 IEEVVKV
+529 IETA
-536 YDEMS
+536 YN
-541 GKLGEQVPSLVEE
+541 
-554 IYDKLTDGKP
+554 
-564 DDDQTVEALT
+564 
-574 QQITDY
+574 
-580 IGKLLGDLDAAYQT
+580 AAI
-594 KLAELDPTAADYKQR
+594 KKLDPTAPDYEAKV
-609 KAELDAWYESAKT
+609 AELTAQYDQAKKDVQTIKNDSLKVVDALAG
-622 EIQSMDTEMR
+622 QSTKAVQAAYQDIADLETEMNG
-632 TLVSTLAGAP
+632 L
-642 TKTVQA
+642 
-648 RIDEFIAL
+648 
-656 EQRAAEMEERIEA
+656 EERIAAMKGEA
-669 VSGKAKSAA
+669 LSAA

-764 MQQIFAGLAE
+764 MQQIFSGLAE

-787 KMDTASLLKN
+787 KMNAADLLKS
-797 LFITSNPE
+797 FYTSI
-805 DLSDDLKGQLNATLE
+805 DTQSLDYLGDDLKQQLADYLGTSVEGLDEMSIPQLKTATS
-820 KAIGKSVDELDLSNV
+820 G
-835 SDRQALKSAASQ
+835 
-847 LATQYEEEAA
+847 LATQFENEVA

-907 AAKTE
+907 AAKST
-912 VNKAAKSLI
+912 AATKSAEI
-921 EEATANMDDADGAS
+921 GKAS
-935 TSGDNTVDGLMTS
+935 TSKMGDEQGARSAARETERGLITT
-948 LEGGVI
+948 LDKIAIRARRAGE
-954 KAYNVGRRTA
+954 KAGHA
-964 RAYRSGYENTME
+964 FASGYESTME

-1007 RVASTMLGG
+1007 RVANTMLGG